1 MNTIMIMSYA
11 FTGWKTLGGLY
22 RNFHMYGGSQCQ
34 SCNSENWKL
43 EIDQN
48 SKRGGDLRQD
58 FQLFRVL
65 LLNKNFEIN
74 RTSWK

>member
-1 MNTIMIMSYA
+1 MHFA
-11 FTGWKTLGGLY
+11 FTGWKTLLEGLY
-22 RNFHMYGGSQCQ
+22 RNFQMYAGFQCLE
-34 SCNSENWKL
+34 SCNLENWKL

-58 FQLFRVL
+58 FQLLRVL

-74 RTSWK
+74 RTSQK